1 MPSGSDEVRI
11 TTSMAGIRGSAN
23 NGCRTGTYS
32 SGFSIASSPRAFTLP
47 TMPTTWYQLPLPRL
61 NSRRFPTARSSGQ
74 YFRAS
79 ASFTTAR
86 RAVGRSPSVNSRP
99 TRRNLHRAK

>member
-1 MPSGSDEVRI
+1 
-11 TTSMAGIRGSAN
+11 
-23 NGCRTGTYS
+23 
-32 SGFSIASSPRAFTLP
+32 
-47 TMPTTWYQLPLPRL
+47 LPLPRL